1 MERRARLLPDDP
13 EVGVL
18 PYLWLVYLAFVFL
31 GPVFTEEYDQVVP
44 WVATALTLPP
54 FLWLYIRAYW
64 VDGRRR
70 LQAGLGIALLGVA
83 LSPWNTG
90 ANTYF
95 IYAAFFAGLANRT
108 FVGAVAGILMV
119 CGLLAVASLLFS
131 PTPYFWAPALVG
143 SIAVGFLGMDQ
154 RRREQANADLRLARA
169 EVETLARI
177 AERDRIGHELH
188 DLLGQSLSVV
198 ALKAELASRLL
209 GKDDDRVAV
218 ELGDIHDVT
227 RQALTEV
234 RTAVRGYRAGSGAG
248 IRRELVNARRAV
260 SAAGVELRVD
270 ENGFDALGEHIE
282 AEHEAVLALALREGV
297 TNVVRHAAA
306 TTCRVRAI
314 VEDETFGV
322 EVADDGRGT
331 VGPLGAGLRG
341 MRERV
346 QGLGGRLELVQD
358 PGTTLRVLFT
368 QEPRA

>member
-1 MERRARLLPDDP
+1 MERRTRLLPDDP

-18 PYLWLVYLAFVFL
+18 PYLWLIYLAFVFL
-31 GPVFTEEYDQVVP
+31 GPVFAQQYDRPAP
-44 WVATALTLPP
+44 WVATVLTLPP
-54 FLWLYIRAYW
+54 FFWLYFRAYW

-70 LQAGLGIALLGVA
+70 LIAGLGIALLGVA
-83 LSPWNTG
+83 LSYWNTG

-95 IYAAFFAGLANRT
+95 IYAAFFAGLSGRSFAR
-108 FVGAVAGILMV
+108 AVAGVLMV
-119 CGLLAVASLLFS
+119 CTLLAVASVFLS

-143 SIAVGFLGMDQ
+143 SIVVGFLGMVQ
-154 RRREQANADLRLARA
+154 RRREQSNADLRLARA

-209 GKDDDRVAV
+209 GKDDERVAV
-218 ELGDIHDVT
+218 ELRDIHDVT

-248 IRRELVNARRAV
+248 IRRELANARRAV
-260 SAAGVELRVD
+260 SAVGVELHVD
-270 ENGFDALGEHIE
+270 EEGFDDLGDHIE
-282 AEHEAVLALALREGV
+282 AAHEAVLALALREGV

-306 TTCRVRAI
+306 TACSVRAI
-314 VEDETFGV
+314 VDGESFGV
-322 EVADDGRGT
+322 EIADDGRGT
-331 VGPLGAGLRG
+331 AGPLGAGLRG
-341 MRERV
+341 MRARV
-346 QGLGGRLELVQD
+346 LGLGGRLELQRE

-368 QEPRA
+368 QEQRP